1 MLKVLLGD
9 PNARKLKRYRPD
21 VVETNLLE
29 EDIQPLSDEDLAAKT
44 GEFKQRLEKGE
55 SLEDILTEAFAVVR
69 EASRRVLGMRHF
81 DVQLIGGM
89 VLHAGQIA
97 EMKTGEGKTLVATL
111 PTYLN
116 ALTGKGAHVVTVND
130 YLARRDAEWMGQI
143 HRFLGLEVGLIQ
155 QGMSPAERKR
165 NYACDITYGT
175 NSEFGFDYLRD
186 NMSTSIED
194 VVQRPFNFCVIDE
207 VDSILVDEARTPLI
221 ISGQV
226 ERPSEKYTRA
236 AEVADKLNPD
246 DHYEVDEK
254 ARNVLLNDEGFILAE
269 ELLGVQDL
277 FDPKDPWAHYV
288 FNAIK
293 GKELF
298 VKDVNYIVRNGEV
311 VIVDEFTGR
320 VMPGR
325 RWSDGLHQ
333 AIEAKE
339 HAEIQPE
346 TQTLASITYQ
356 NFFLLYPKLSGMTGT
371 AKTEEAEFE
380 KIYDLEVTVIDTNK
394 PSQRRDLS
402 DVVYKTESGDPERI
416 AKDCLEQV
424 RAQKPVL
431 IRSSDL
437 EKVRRIKQ
445 ILDAN
450 LGNNP
455 ARIAELSFKDQSDL
469 LGWAK
474 KPGNV
479 TLTASSDVETLVK
492 SEVEDIYT
500 IGIQGKWLQIAKECQ
515 EMHEQDR
522 PVLVGTT
529 SVEKSELLSSL
540 LAQIGVPHNLLN
552 AKPENVEREA
562 EIVAQAGRSDAVT
575 IATNMAGRGTDIILG
590 GNADYMARLK
600 LREYLMPRI
609 VKPEDD
615 DLMVSVPGTKGR
627 SKSQGFGDSQKKVK
641 TWKASPDIFPTEL
654 SAETDGF
661 LKETV
666 DFAVE
671 TYGDR
676 SLPELEAEDKVAI
689 AAEKAPTDD
698 PVVQKLREA
707 YNLIL
712 KEYEEYTDDEHDKV
726 VAAGGLHVIGTERH
740 ESRRVDNQL
749 RGRAGRQGD
758 PGSTRFFL
766 SLEDNLLRIFGGD
779 RVAGLMNMF
788 RVEED
793 MPIESGMLT
802 RSLENAQ
809 KKVETYYYDI
819 RKQVFEYDE
828 VMNNQRRAI
837 YAERRRV
844 LEGQDLKELVITY
857 ATRTMDDIVEA
868 YINPELPSEEWKL
881 PEMVDKVK
889 EFVYL
894 LADLEPSQL
903 EDLSVGEIKTFLHE
917 QVRTAYDMK
926 EAQVDQAKPGLMREA
941 ERFFILQQIDTL
953 WREHLQQM
961 DALRETV
968 GLRGYGQ
975 KDPLIEYKSEGYE
988 VFLDMMTGIRR
999 NVVYTLFQFQPQAQP
1014 QVKASQQ
1021 VG

>member
-1 MLKVLLGD
+1 MLKNLLGD
-9 PNARKLKRYRPD
+9 PNARKLKKYRPD
-21 VVETNLLE
+21 VVEINLLE
-29 EDIQPLSDEDLAAKT
+29 EDIQQLSDEALAGKT
-44 GEFKQRLEKGE
+44 VEFRARLAKGE
-55 SLEDILTEAFAVVR
+55 ALDDLLPEAFAVVR

-89 VLHAGQIA
+89 VLHDGQIA

-111 PTYLN
+111 PSYLN
-116 ALTGKGAHVVTVND
+116 ALSGKGSHVVTVND

-143 HRFLGLEVGLIQ
+143 HRFLGLSVGLIQ
-155 QGMSPAERKR
+155 QGMSPAERKQ
-165 NYACDITYGT
+165 NYGCDITYGT

-186 NMSTSIED
+186 NMATAMDD
-194 VVQRPFNFCVIDE
+194 VVQRPFNYCVIDE

-236 AEVADKLNPD
+236 AEVGRELQADE
-246 DHYEVDEK
+246 HYEVDEK
-254 ARNVLLNDEGFILAE
+254 ARNVLLTDEGFIQAE
-269 ELLGVQDL
+269 DLLGVQDL
-277 FDPKDPWAHYV
+277 FDPKDPWAHYI

-298 VKDVNYIVRNGEV
+298 TKDVNYIVRNDEI

-339 HAEIQPE
+339 HVEIQPE

-380 KIYDLEVTVIDTNK
+380 RIYKLEVTIIPTNRSLARK
-394 PSQRRDLS
+394 DLS
-402 DVVYKTESGDPERI
+402 DVVYKNEE
-416 AKDCLEQV
+416 AKW
-424 RAQKPVL
+424 RAV
-431 IRSSDL
+431 
-437 EKVRRIKQ
+437 
-445 ILDAN
+445 
-450 LGNNP
+450 
-455 ARIAELSFKDQSDL
+455 AE
-469 LGWAK
+469 
-474 KPGNV
+474 
-479 TLTASSDVETLVK
+479 
-492 SEVEDIYT
+492 
-500 IGIQGKWLQIAKECQ
+500 ECA
-515 EMHEQDR
+515 EMHEAGR

-529 SVEKSELLSSL
+529 SVEKSEVLSALLNER
-540 LAQIGVPHNLLN
+540 GVPHNLLN
-552 AKPENVEREA
+552 AKPENVERES
-562 EIVAQAGRSDAVT
+562 EIVAQAGRSGAVT

-590 GNADYMARLK
+590 GNAEYMARLK
-600 LREYLMPRI
+600 VREYLMPRL
-609 VKPEDD
+609 VKPEDED
-615 DLMVSVPGTKGR
+615 QFSVTTVPGTKGR
-627 SKSQGFGDSQKKVK
+627 APAQGFAPGKKVK
-641 TWKASPDIFPTEL
+641 TWKASPDIFPIDLSPTAIDEL
-654 SAETDGF
+654 KT
-661 LKETV
+661 TV
-666 DFAVE
+666 DFAVA
-671 TYGDR
+671 TYGER
-676 SLPELEAEDKVAI
+676 SLSELQAEDKLAV

-698 PVVQKLREA
+698 PVIQKLRDV
-707 YNLIL
+707 YNRIRH
-712 KEYEEYTDDEHDKV
+712 EYEEFTSAEHDAV
-726 VAAGGLHVIGTERH
+726 VQRGGLHVIGTERH
-740 ESRRVDNQL
+740 ESRRIDNQL

-758 PGSTRFFL
+758 PGSTKFFL
-766 SLEDNLLRIFGGD
+766 SLQDNLLRIFGGD
-779 RVAGLMNMF
+779 RVAGLMNAF

-802 RSLENAQ
+802 RSLEGAQ

-844 LEGQDLKELVITY
+844 LEGNELKEMVIGY
-857 ATRTMDDIVEA
+857 AEQTMDDIVTA
-868 YINPELPSEEWKL
+868 YINPELPPEEWKL
-881 PEMVDKVK
+881 PEMVGKIK

-894 LADLEPSQL
+894 LADLTPEQL
-903 EDLSVGEIKTFLHE
+903 EDLSVGEIRTFLHE
-917 QVRTAYDMK
+917 QARIAYDMK
-926 EAQVDQAKPGLMREA
+926 EAQVDQIKPGLMREA
-941 ERFFILQQIDTL
+941 ERFFILQQIDSL
-953 WREHLQQM
+953 WRDHLQQM

-999 NVVYTLFQFQPQAQP
+999 NVVYTLFQFQPQPQT